1 MSERKLSHKLEP
13 EIRSITEFLGYE
25 FVGMEFLSESGR
37 KIFRVYIDS
46 IGGITLR
53 DCETVSKK
61 ISQFMDEENSLITD
75 QRYFLE
81 VSSPGLERPLFDIG
95 DYQKFMGR
103 KARIRTDELINGKK
117 KFSGVIKGLEEANIL
132 FEEDNGNPVSIP
144 FNVIHKAN
152 LVFEIESKNSK
163 SNSRKAKGV

>member
-81 VSSPGLERPLFDIG
+81 VTSPGLERPLFDIG
-95 DYQKFMGR
+95 DY
-103 KARIRTDELINGKK
+103 
-117 KFSGVIKGLEEANIL
+117 
-132 FEEDNGNPVSIP
+132 
-144 FNVIHKAN
+144 
-152 LVFEIESKNSK
+152 
-163 SNSRKAKGV
+163 